1 MTLGSLA
8 RSSARRPW
16 VVVALWAVALVS
28 SFGVVGWLWDGAF
41 TSEGVLFGESE
52 YNAGER
58 ILEERFRGPRPAT
71 EIVVVHSDTYTI
83 VDPQFEV
90 LVQNL
95 FFDIAALAPDVVAG
109 VSQYY
114 NSGSAWQVSDDGHS
128 TIIPVTMTGTLD
140 EAAANV
146 SELTSVVRSHN
157 RQDDFEV
164 LLVGEASVAE
174 RIAETATR
182 LYLASQVI
190 GLGFG
195 NAAYFIA
202 LFGLMGLAALAGM
215 RLPVFLSL
223 PMVAIPA
230 AVAAL
235 IGMLFPFYAVA
246 ANVLVLI
253 AAVVGL
259 VFTALIALRY
269 REERLS
275 GHDNLD
281 AIERTC
287 STVGTAI
294 VFGVL
299 SAVIGLIGVLIVLA
313 NTPSSLALG
322 TILALGVPLVGAV
335 TLTPALITLRYDRV
349 ISSRSA
355 DSDAP
360 EETSDAPRNGRGRLS
375 RLLDWIIAAAMN
387 RPVVSSLTA
396 IAILVAFSLPVLNLK
411 LGFNS
416 PETMPNRHDNRA
428 AYGPQHHQAFTRL
441 SERFPAGAMSPVE
454 IVVDAPF
461 ADPEVESRVADLQAA
476 VTFDRDFAAQ
486 TIVQTNLDRD
496 VVLMSVP
503 TIDHPES
510 ESAIEAVR
518 RLRDEHIPDVFGDT
532 GIEVL
537 VTGRTAFAADLL
549 HLVKCHTPL
558 ALALVTVSGLIVLLV
573 ATRSLIVPIVV
584 TVMNLLATGAALGVM
599 ALLFQ
604 NSVGTTDRAL
614 VIEAWLP
621 MLVVPLLV
629 GLLTA
634 MNLVLLG
641 RIREC
646 YTRTGEHAE
655 SVTSGMSATAG
666 IVTLVSLVMAAVFGN
681 LVVELLEWKLL
692 PIHQLGVAMAVGL
705 VVNTVIVQL
714 VLLPATM
721 KLLGNSA
728 WYLPRFLSWLPDF
741 GPGPGPGPSSL
752 QR

>member
-1 MTLGSLA
+1 MALGSLA

-16 VVVALWAVALVS
+16 VVVALWAVAFVS

-114 NSGSAWQVSDDGHS
+114 NSGSEWQVSDDGHS
-128 TIIPVTMTGTLD
+128 TIIPVTMTGALD

-146 SELTSVVRSHN
+146 SELTSVVRKHN

-174 RIAETATR
+174 RVAETATR

-190 GLGFG
+190 GLG
-195 NAAYFIA
+195 NAAYYIA
-202 LFGLMGLAALAGM
+202 LCGLMGLAALAGM

-235 IGMLFPFYAVA
+235 IGMLFPIHAVA
-246 ANVLVLI
+246 ANVLVLV
-253 AAVVGL
+253 AAVLGL
-259 VFTALIALRY
+259 VFPILIALRY
-269 REERLS
+269 REERLR
-275 GHDNLD
+275 GRDNLD
-281 AIERTC
+281 AVERAC
-287 STVGTAI
+287 STVGMAIAFGALTAAI
-294 VFGVL
+294 GLLGMLAVPANLVISVGL
-299 SAVIGLIGVLIVLA
+299 SA
-313 NTPSSLALG
+313 
-322 TILALGVPLVGAV
+322 ILALCVPLIGAV

-349 ISSRSA
+349 AKSRAAKSD
-355 DSDAP
+355 DS
-360 EETSDAPRNGRGRLS
+360 EETSGEVSNGKGRLS
-375 RLLDWIIAAAMN
+375 RLLEWVVSAAMKQ
-387 RPVVSSLTA
+387 PVLSALIA
-396 IAILVAFSLPVLNLK
+396 IVILVALSFPVLDLT

-416 PETMPNRHDNRA
+416 PETIPNRHDARSA
-428 AYGPQHHQAFTRL
+428 FGPQHHQAFTRL
-441 SERFPAGAMSPVE
+441 AERFPAGVMSPVE
-454 IVVDAPF
+454 VVIGTPY
-461 ADPEVESRVADLQAA
+461 ADPDVQARVADLQAA
-476 VTFDRDFAAQ
+476 LIFDQDFSGQ
-486 TIVQTNLDRD
+486 ILVQTNLDQD
-496 VVLMSVP
+496 VVLLTAS
-503 TIDHPES
+503 TISHPER

-518 RLRDEHIPDVFGDT
+518 ALRDELLPEVFGDYR
-532 GIEVL
+532 VKAV
-537 VTGRTAFAADLL
+537 VTGRTAFASDLL
-549 HLVKCHTPL
+549 QLVDRFTPVV
-558 ALALVTVSGLIVLLV
+558 LALVLVSSLTMLVL
-573 ATRSLIVPIVV
+573 ATRSLIVP
-584 TVMNLLATGAALGVM
+584 VMITLVNMLTAGAALGVM
-599 ALLFQ
+599 SLLYQRGAWVFEQ
-604 NSVGTTDRAL
+604 APVTES
-614 VIEAWLP
+614 WLP
-621 MLVVPLLV
+621 MLIVPLLF

-634 MNLVLLG
+634 TQLVLLG

-646 YTRTGEHAE
+646 HTQSGDNTE
-655 SVTSGMSATAG
+655 SITAGLSATIG
-666 IVTLVSLVMAAVFGN
+666 TVTLMSLVMAAIFGN
-681 LVVELLEWKLL
+681 LVVEIFEWRLV

-721 KLLGNSA
+721 KLLGDSA
-728 WYLPRFLSWLPDF
+728 WHLPRFLSWLPDF
-741 GPGPGPGPSSL
+741 GPAPRSL

>member
-16 VVVALWAVALVS
+16 VVVALWGVAFAS
-28 SFGVVGWLWDGAF
+28 AFGVVGWLWDGAF
-41 TSEGVLFGESE
+41 TSEGILFGESE

-95 FFDIAALAPDVVAG
+95 FFDIAALVPDVVAG

-114 NSGSAWQVSDDGHS
+114 NSGSEWQVSDDGHS
-128 TIIPVTMTGTLD
+128 TILSVTMSGTLD
-140 EAAANV
+140 EAAASV

-202 LFGLMGLAALAGM
+202 LLGFMGLAALAGM

-230 AVAAL
+230 AVATL
-235 IGMLFPFYAVA
+235 IGMLFPVYAVA
-246 ANVLVLI
+246 ANVLVLV
-253 AAVVGL
+253 AAVLGL
-259 VFTALIALRY
+259 VFPILIALRY
-269 REERLS
+269 REERLK

-281 AIERTC
+281 AIQIAC
-287 STVGTAI
+287 STVGMAI
-294 VFGVL
+294 AFGVL
-299 SAVIGLIGVLIVLA
+299 TAAIGLLGMLA
-313 NTPSSLALG
+313 VPANLVISVGLSA
-322 TILALGVPLVGAV
+322 ILALCVPLIGAA

-349 ISSRSA
+349 AKSRAAKSD
-355 DSDAP
+355 DSED
-360 EETSDAPRNGRGRLS
+360 TSGEVSNGKGRLS
-375 RLLDWIIAAAMN
+375 RLLEWVVSAAMKQ
-387 RPVVSSLTA
+387 PVLSALIA
-396 IAILVAFSLPVLNLK
+396 IVILVALSFPVLDLT

-416 PETMPNRHDNRA
+416 PETIPNRHDARSA
-428 AYGPQHHQAFTRL
+428 FGPQHHQAFTRL
-441 SERFPAGAMSPVE
+441 AERFPAGVMSPVE
-454 IVVDAPF
+454 VVIGAPY
-461 ADPEVESRVADLQAA
+461 ADPDVQARVADLQAA
-476 VTFDRDFAAQ
+476 LIFDQDFSGQ
-486 TIVQTNLDRD
+486 ILVRTNLDQD
-496 VVLMSVP
+496 VVLLTAP
-503 TIDHPES
+503 TISHPER

-518 RLRDEHIPDVFGDT
+518 ALRDELLPEVFGDS
-532 GIEVL
+532 GIKAV
-537 VTGRTAFAADLL
+537 VTGRTAFASDLL
-549 HLVKCHTPL
+549 QLVDRFTPVV
-558 ALALVTVSGLIVLLV
+558 LALVLVSSLTILVL
-573 ATRSLIVPIVV
+573 ATRSLIVP
-584 TVMNLLATGAALGVM
+584 VMITLVNMLTAGVALGVM
-599 ALLFQ
+599 SLQYQRGAGVFEQ
-604 NSVGTTDRAL
+604 APVTES
-614 VIEAWLP
+614 WLP
-621 MLVVPLLV
+621 MLIVPLLF

-634 MNLVLLG
+634 TQLVLLG

-646 YTRTGEHAE
+646 HSQSGDNTE
-655 SVTSGMSATAG
+655 SITAGLSATIG
-666 IVTLVSLVMAAVFGN
+666 TVTLLSLVMAVVFGN
-681 LVVELLEWKLL
+681 LVVEILEWRLFPL
-692 PIHQLGVAMAVGL
+692 HQLGVAMAVGL

-714 VLLPATM
+714 ILLPATM

-741 GPGPGPGPSSL
+741 GPDPRSL

>member
-1 MTLGSLA
+1 MALGSLA

-16 VVVALWAVALVS
+16 VVVALWAVAFVS

-41 TSEGVLFGESE
+41 TSEGVLFGDSE

-114 NSGSAWQVSDDGHS
+114 NSGSEWQVSDDGHS
-128 TIIPVTMTGTLD
+128 TIIPVTMTGALD

-146 SELTSVVRSHN
+146 SELTSVVRKHN

-174 RIAETATR
+174 RVAETATR

-190 GLGFG
+190 GLG
-195 NAAYFIA
+195 NAAYYIA
-202 LFGLMGLAALAGM
+202 LCGLMGLAALAGM

-235 IGMLFPFYAVA
+235 IGMLFPIHAVA
-246 ANVLVLI
+246 ANVLVLV
-253 AAVVGL
+253 AAVLGL
-259 VFTALIALRY
+259 VFPILIALRY
-269 REERLS
+269 REERLR
-275 GHDNLD
+275 GRDNLD
-281 AIERTC
+281 AVERAC
-287 STVGTAI
+287 STVGMAIAFGALTAAI
-294 VFGVL
+294 GLLGMLAVPANLVISVGL
-299 SAVIGLIGVLIVLA
+299 SA
-313 NTPSSLALG
+313 
-322 TILALGVPLVGAV
+322 ILALCVPLIGAV

-349 ISSRSA
+349 AKSRAAKSD
-355 DSDAP
+355 DS
-360 EETSDAPRNGRGRLS
+360 EETSGEVSNGKGRLS
-375 RLLDWIIAAAMN
+375 RLLEWVVSAAMKQ
-387 RPVVSSLTA
+387 PVLSAL
-396 IAILVAFSLPVLNLK
+396 IAIVVLVALSFPVLDLT

-416 PETMPNRHDNRA
+416 PETIPNRHDARSA
-428 AYGPQHHQAFTRL
+428 FGPQHHQAFTRL
-441 SERFPAGAMSPVE
+441 AERFPAGVMSPVE
-454 IVVDAPF
+454 VVIGAPY
-461 ADPEVESRVADLQAA
+461 ADPDVQARVADLQAA
-476 VTFDRDFAAQ
+476 LIFDQDFSGQ
-486 TIVQTNLDRD
+486 ILVQTNLDQD
-496 VVLMSVP
+496 VVLLTAS
-503 TIDHPES
+503 TISHPER

-518 RLRDEHIPDVFGDT
+518 ALRDELLPEVFGDYR
-532 GIEVL
+532 VKAV
-537 VTGRTAFAADLL
+537 VTGRTAFASDLL
-549 HLVKCHTPL
+549 QLVDRFTPVV
-558 ALALVTVSGLIVLLV
+558 LALVLVSSLTMLVL
-573 ATRSLIVPIVV
+573 ATRSLIVP
-584 TVMNLLATGAALGVM
+584 VMITLVNMLTAGAALGVM
-599 ALLFQ
+599 SLLYQRGAGVFEQ
-604 NSVGTTDRAL
+604 ASVT
-614 VIEAWLP
+614 ESWLP
-621 MLVVPLLV
+621 MLIVPLLF

-634 MNLVLLG
+634 TQLVLLG

-646 YTRTGEHAE
+646 HTQSGDNTE
-655 SVTSGMSATAG
+655 SITAGLSATIG
-666 IVTLVSLVMAAVFGN
+666 TVTLMSLVMAAIFGN
-681 LVVELLEWKLL
+681 LVVEIFEWRLV

-721 KLLGNSA
+721 KLLGDSA
-728 WYLPRFLSWLPDF
+728 WHLPRFLSWLPDF
-741 GPGPGPGPSSL
+741 GPAPRSL

>member
-41 TSEGVLFGESE
+41 TSESVLFGESE
-52 YNAGER
+52 YNAGES

-114 NSGSAWQVSDDGHS
+114 NSGSEWQVSDDGHS

-146 SELTSVVRSHN
+146 SELTSVVRNHN

-235 IGMLFPFYAVA
+235 IGMLFPVYAVA
-246 ANVLVLI
+246 ANVLVTLAALFGLI
-253 AAVVGL
+253 FPV
-259 VFTALIALRY
+259 LIALRY
-269 REERLS
+269 REERS
-275 GHDNLD
+275 RGRDSLD
-281 AIERTC
+281 AIERAC
-287 STVGTAI
+287 STVGMAIAFGALTAAI
-294 VFGVL
+294 GLLGMLAVPANLVISVGL
-299 SAVIGLIGVLIVLA
+299 SA
-313 NTPSSLALG
+313 
-322 TILALGVPLVGAV
+322 ILALCIPLIGAV

-349 ISSRSA
+349 AKSRAAKSD
-355 DSDAP
+355 DS
-360 EETSDAPRNGRGRLS
+360 EETSGEVSNGKGRLS
-375 RLLDWIIAAAMN
+375 RLLEWVVSAAMKQ
-387 RPVVSSLTA
+387 PVLSALISIV
-396 IAILVAFSLPVLNLK
+396 ILVALSFPVLDLT

-416 PETMPNRHDNRA
+416 PETIPNRHDARSA
-428 AYGPQHHQAFTRL
+428 FGPQHRQAFTRL
-441 SERFPAGAMSPVE
+441 AERFPAGVMSPVE
-454 IVVDAPF
+454 VVIGAPY
-461 ADPEVESRVADLQAA
+461 ADPDVQARVADLQAA
-476 VTFDRDFAAQ
+476 LTFDQDFSGQ
-486 TIVQTNLDRD
+486 TLVQTNLDQD
-496 VVLMSVP
+496 VVLLAAP
-503 TIDHPES
+503 TISHPES

-518 RLRDEHIPDVFGDT
+518 ALRDELLPEVFGDS
-532 GIEVL
+532 GIKAV
-537 VTGRTAFAADLL
+537 VTGRTAFASDLL
-549 HLVKCHTPL
+549 QLVDRFTPVV
-558 ALALVTVSGLIVLLV
+558 LALVLVSSLTILVL
-573 ATRSLIVPIVV
+573 ATRSLIVP
-584 TVMNLLATGAALGVM
+584 VMITLVNMLTAGAALGVTS
-599 ALLFQ
+599 LLYQRGAWVFEQ
-604 NSVGTTDRAL
+604 APVTES
-614 VIEAWLP
+614 WLP
-621 MLVVPLLV
+621 MLIVPLLF

-634 MNLVLLG
+634 TQLVLLG

-646 YTRTGEHAE
+646 HTQSGDNTE
-655 SVTSGMSATAG
+655 SITAGLSATIG
-666 IVTLVSLVMAAVFGN
+666 TVTLLSLVMAVVFGN
-681 LVVELLEWKLL
+681 LVVEILEWRLFPL
-692 PIHQLGVAMAVGL
+692 HQLGVAMAAGL

-721 KLLGNSA
+721 KLLGDSA
-728 WYLPRFLSWLPDF
+728 WYLPRSLSWLPDF
-741 GPGPGPGPSSL
+741 APDPRSL